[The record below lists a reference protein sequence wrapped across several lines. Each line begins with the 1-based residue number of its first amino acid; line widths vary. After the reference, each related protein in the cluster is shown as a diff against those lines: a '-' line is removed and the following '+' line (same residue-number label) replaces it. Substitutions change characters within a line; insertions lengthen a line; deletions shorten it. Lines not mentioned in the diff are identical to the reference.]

1 MKKKIIIILGSGS
14 ISEAEFRRVLT
25 NQALDCVYVNK
36 KDESFRDMQEKLY
49 EAALNI
55 HCKMNELEQKSYS
68 KFKNYKESYNSKHLR
83 RQFR

>member
-1 MKKKIIIILGSGS
+1 MRIVVLGCGS

-25 NQALDCVYVNK
+25 NQALDCVYVNE
-36 KDESFRDMQEKLY
+36 KDDSFRDMQEKLN
-49 EAALNI
+49 EASLNI
-55 HCKMNELEQKSYS
+55 HCKMHELEQKSYN